1 MHSMRLLLLLRLL
14 VFSSSQRLDSPDGDC
29 DVGFVCKSHSNCPQY
44 LAKKELLDSLKS
56 QGGGSEYEDILEEL
70 KGTVCNKAER
80 GVCCEESFEVVNGNI
95 VRSVEEM
102 PFIARLSL
110 KTGTGSSSI
119 CGASLIASQY
129 LLSAKHCFPS
139 FYDQCIDEHD
149 CVAHFRDLT
158 VRGVT
163 SHDRGQFV
171 IPIFD
176 IFERSGLSDLVVVKL
191 KHPVEEHEDYSLGAP
206 LRPIQLAKETPKA
219 GEVATTAGWGLLG
232 YKQGLSSELRSLS
245 LTITTAQNI
254 WLYTSSFDSA
264 GRITDP
270 CDGDSGGPLFIE
282 RDGHWELVGVLKGEG
297 FDCRTNKTA
306 GDGEWSNV
314 AVQRQWIE
322 RRLVPGAGK
331 GEISLRPAATNLLG
345 GNLVKGN
352 VYLDEKPVCDDGFGR
367 EEARVVCRMLGYN
380 LGFPEEKST
389 YGPAELGEEFWR
401 SHLQCQGDEES
412 LEDCAG
418 KENPSC
424 TRGEVAGVTCFL
436 GADQVMS
443 KTTTTATTTNTITTA
458 ATSTLSGPGGVVV
471 LRRTEVGTTTT
482 STATTTNTATTSA
495 TSTLSGPGG
504 VVVLRRKEVGNP
516 IDYFDKTFAEYKA
529 GFASKGESW
538 LGLEKLHQLTY
549 EGNYNSL
556 KITMTDFDNKT
567 YVAVYDQFQVGP
579 GDDYV
584 LRVGG
589 FNQAK
594 STLGD
599 SLVTRYS
606 GESMNG
612 RKFATW
618 ETAKDSEAQ
627 WCALQLK
634 TGWWFSSCGNALLTG
649 QHTKSKAT
657 DNDKSIFYYYGGD
670 RVGDIDEGGGDD

>member
-1 MHSMRLLLLLRLL
+1 MHSMRFLLLLWLL
-14 VFSSSQRLDSPDGDC
+14 VLTLSQRLDSPDGDC
-29 DVGFVCKSHSNCPQY
+29 DAGFVCKSHSNCPQY
-44 LAKKELLDSLKS
+44 LAKREQLDSLKS
-56 QGGGSEYEDILEEL
+56 QGGSEYEDILEEL
-70 KGTVCNKAER
+70 KAMVCYKAKR

-95 VRSVEEM
+95 VRSIEEM

-139 FYDQCIDEHD
+139 FYDQCIDESD

-176 IFERSGLSDLVVVKL
+176 ILERSGLSDLVVVKL
-191 KHPVEEHEDYSLGAP
+191 KHPVEEHEDYRLGAP
-206 LRPIQLAKETPKA
+206 LQPIQLAKETPTA

-314 AVQRQWIE
+314 AVQRRWIQ

-331 GEISLRPAATNLLG
+331 GEISLRPAARNLLG

-389 YGPAELGEEFWR
+389 YGPAEIGEQFWR

-412 LEDCAG
+412 LEDCGG

-436 GADQVMS
+436 GADQVML
-443 KTTTTATTTNTITTA
+443 KTTTTT
-458 ATSTLSGPGGVVV
+458 
-471 LRRTEVGTTTT
+471 RTT
-482 STATTTNTATTSA
+482 STATTTNTTTTSA

-504 VVVLRRKEVGNP
+504 VVVLRRREVGNP

-538 LGLEKLHQLTY
+538 LGLEKLHQLTS
-549 EGNYNSL
+549 EGSYSL

-584 LRVGG
+584 LTVGG
-589 FNQAK
+589 FNDAL

-606 GESMNG
+606 GDSMNG
-612 RKFATW
+612 RKFTTK
-618 ETAKDSEAQ
+618 ETAKDSDAQ
-627 WCALQLK
+627 WCALQL
-634 TGWWFSSCGNALLTG
+634 TGGWWFSSCGYAHLTG
-649 QHTKSKAT
+649 QHTKSKIT
-657 DNDKSIFYYYGGD
+657 VGGKNILYYYGGD
-670 RVGDIDEGGGDD
+670 RIGDVDSWKEAEMEIFQQR